1 MNKNGEYDIV
11 IAKIPKRDKKGNDI
25 TGDKLGGG
33 GRHREDG
40 TISGMAY
47 DFRILDEDELVSMD
61 RPDPQQPLSVKE
73 YIIALSIEKILKPLI
88 DYTFEKLE
96 NKAEI
101 FLETRA
107 IPALK
112 NSTREM
118 VAKIS
123 PTLAGIKDGILGK
136 EPKISRIL
144 EDKSSDCDVKI
155 INITA
160 TENINSEEEKQII
173 INMRAYALLLA
184 AEIQKYA
191 KLMTAKQKNKS
202 NLDFNQEEFKL
213 LMEKNTLDGIK
224 MLLENKERFYLDE
237 VSVKTLTAF
246 YDDVV
251 PVYNKLE
258 S

>member
-1 MNKNGEYDIV
+1 MNKKDEYDIA
-11 IAKIPKRDKKGNDI
+11 IAKIPKKDKNGNDI

-33 GRHREDG
+33 GRHRENG

-47 DFRILDEDELVSMD
+47 DFRILDEDELKAMD
-61 RPDPQQPLSVKE
+61 RPEPQQPLSVKE
-73 YIIALSIEKILKPLI
+73 YIIALSIEKILKPLV

-112 NSTREM
+112 NSAREM
-118 VAKIS
+118 AAKIS

-136 EPKISRIL
+136 GTKISRIL
-144 EDKSSDCDVKI
+144 GDERKDCDLKI
-155 INITA
+155 IYITSI
-160 TENINSEEEKQII
+160 ENINSEEEKQII
-173 INMRAYALLLA
+173 INMRVYALLLA

-191 KLMTAKQKNKS
+191 KLMTSKQKSMRNP
-202 NLDFNQEEFKL
+202 DFNQNEFEL
-213 LMEKNTLDGIK
+213 LMEKETLDGIK
-224 MLLENKERFYLDE
+224 MLLENKERFCLDE
-237 VSVKTLTAF
+237 VSVKTLAAF
-246 YDDVV
+246 YGSIL